1 MSDTIS
7 VSHHV
12 VRWSIDTGASF
23 EDFRARFETAVP
35 IVDMDHMAQLRAAQA
50 DWEAPAIADQWEF
63 TVAGETVQH
72 PFLSKNTITAS
83 GAGIPG
89 ITLPTGLTT
98 SGLPIR
104 IELDGAHGR
113 DQELRLALRVES
125 ILGPLPSPA

>member
-63 TVAGETVQH
+63 TVAG
-72 PFLSKNTITAS
+72 
-83 GAGIPG
+83 GIPG
-89 ITLPTGLTT
+89 ITPPTGLTT

-113 DQELRLALRVES
+113 DQELLALALRVES
-125 ILGPLPSPA
+125 ILGTLPSPA

>member
-83 GAGIPG
+83 GAGI
-89 ITLPTGLTT
+89 TLPTGLTT
-98 SGLPIR
+98 SGLPIG

-125 ILGPLPSPA
+125 ILGTLPSPA